1 MALSVPVTTLLGEK
15 AFTKY
20 LYEQIVPKSGDKFL
34 SAASMARNSVASMS
48 RNGAMPEGLKN
59 YAEFQKT
66 LLNQGASVIAARP
79 LRMAYSNF
87 LDKKPLD
94 IALRADLTARLLGTG
109 MYGLNVVANG
119 VGLQYEKTKN
129 NLGSL
134 FSTARSASRSV
145 AKSLSDLHK
154 YHPPL
159 HKVEHGGRKRVT
171 RSRRRRRS
179 TRRR

>member
-66 LLNQGASVIAARP
+66 LLNQG
-79 LRMAYSNF
+79 LR
-87 LDKKPLD
+87 L
-94 IALRADLTARLLGTG
+94 
-109 MYGLNVVANG
+109 
-119 VGLQYEKTKN
+119 
-129 NLGSL
+129 
-134 FSTARSASRSV
+134 
-145 AKSLSDLHK
+145 
-154 YHPPL
+154 
-159 HKVEHGGRKRVT
+159 
-171 RSRRRRRS
+171 
-179 TRRR
+179 